1 MDVYI
6 YIYMNFPSIPVGGSY
21 LTNDLILD
29 KLQFLFSSRGN
40 FNVKFN
46 ASSRINSVRLC
57 CILKN

>member
-1 MDVYI
+1 
-6 YIYMNFPSIPVGGSY
+6 MNFPSIPVGESY

-46 ASSRINSVRLC
+46 GSSRINSVRLC